1 MVKFLRVAAALLAFI
16 PALALG
22 QAQIPSG
29 TFWANPGASK
39 APPTQASVTAIFDRA
54 LGSTRGS
61 LIERGASGW
70 GVIGPSATAGL
81 PFVSAG
87 AGADPL
93 YQIVGVVGG
102 GTGLNTYAIGD
113 ILTASAVTTL
123 ARIADVATGS
133 VLKSGGVGVIPA
145 WGKVTS
151 SELNITT
158 TSCTNQFLTAISAAA
173 GGTCT
178 TVTLTGAQFANQ
190 GTTTTVLHGNAAG
203 NPTFAGISFADLVST
218 EVASAAQYLA
228 GTANKIVQSGVIY
241 QAETTTTFGATTAFD
256 FATFINTRVT
266 LTANITTMNVSNV
279 TAGKAGHIVFKQSG
293 AGSFTTVF
301 NSIFKFAGGTTP
313 SLTTGSTTAED
324 VLFYDCTSATTC
336 YASLNKDMK

>member
-1 MVKFLRVAAALLAFI
+1 MVKLRAAIVAALLLLPSLAF
-16 PALALG
+16 G
-22 QAQIPSG
+22 QAQIGSG
-29 TFWANPGASK
+29 QVWGNSSAAQKPGKSE
-39 APPTQASVTAIFDRA
+39 TVTAILDRA

-61 LIERGASGW
+61 IIERGASGW
-70 GVIGPSATAGL
+70 GLIGPSATAGL

-87 AGADPL
+87 TGADPL
-93 YQIVGVVGG
+93 YQLLGVVGG

-113 ILTASAVTTL
+113 ILTASASTTL
-123 ARIADVATGS
+123 ARIADIATGS

-151 SELNITT
+151 TELNITPT
-158 TSCTNQFLTAISAAA
+158 TCTNQFLTAISAAA
-173 GGTCT
+173 AGTCT

-218 EVASAAQYLA
+218 EVASSAQYLA

-241 QAETTTTFGATTAFD
+241 QAETTTTFGSTTTFD
-256 FATFINTRVT
+256 FSTFINTRVT

-279 TAGKAGHIVFKQSG
+279 TAGKSGHIVFKQSG

-301 NSIFKFAGGTTP
+301 NSTFKFSGGTTP
-313 SLTTGSTTAED
+313 SLTLGSTTAED
-324 VLFYDCTSATTC
+324 VLFYDCTSATVC
-336 YASLNKDMK
+336 YASLSKDMK